1 MITQSP
7 AKGFALLDKY
17 DLNFEAW
24 CHHKE
29 IPMVVWL
36 AEAFPNIAICLCH
49 EGSPSFFEGETNSK
63 GVQSYEE
70 VMDHG

>member
-1 MITQSP
+1 MITQSS

-36 AEAFPNIAICLCH
+36 AEAFPNIAI
-49 EGSPSFFEGETNSK
+49 SFFEGETNSK

-70 VMDHG
+70 VIGHG